1 MKKKF
6 VILTIL
12 VLLLCGCSSIEKSS
26 YEDIIAM
33 TTTNLMNAKNT
44 YRSGYKY
51 YLPKG
56 IRILN
61 QKGSNEILSE
71 NHNVY
76 YMYVD
81 YVSYYNQK
89 REPYQE
95 KTDVVYS
102 KSIQKEGQF
111 GYLEIKNTKNDK
123 YFIEIMY
130 NYAKIEV
137 IVDKSEVEKTL
148 AYSMSILSSIE
159 YQDNALKSLMGE
171 DVLSTSE
178 VEYNIFETAKTESDY
193 LQIVEEYGVYE
204 EEKEIDPDF
213 IRR

>member
-1 MKKKF
+1 MKKKIMF
-6 VILTIL
+6 LITSLFL
-12 VLLLCGCSSIEKSS
+12 FCGCTSIQQSS
-26 YEDIIAM
+26 YESILDMASSNYM
-33 TTTNLMNAKNT
+33 TAKNT

-56 IRILN
+56 IRIVN
-61 QKGSNEILSE
+61 QRGSNEIMSE
-71 NHNVY
+71 GNSVY

-81 YVSYYNQK
+81 YVSYYNK
-89 REPYQE
+89 IKETYKE
-95 KTDVVYS
+95 VEDVVYS
-102 KSIQKEGQF
+102 KQLQKDDKF
-111 GYLEIKNTKNDK
+111 GYVEIKNTSNDK

-137 IVDKSEVEKTL
+137 IVDKNEVEKAL

-159 YQDNALKSLMGE
+159 YQDNALRSLMGE

-178 VEYNIFETAKTESDY
+178 VEHNIFETAQTESDY
-193 LQIVEEYGVYE
+193 LQIVSEYGVY

>member
-1 MKKKF
+1 MKKKIA
-6 VILTIL
+6 ILMMAIF
-12 VLLLCGCSSIEKSS
+12 LLCGCTSIQESS
-26 YEDIIAM
+26 YESILDMAASGYM
-33 TTTNLMNAKNT
+33 TAKNT

-56 IRILN
+56 IRVLN
-61 QKGSNEILSE
+61 QRGSNEILSE
-71 NHNVY
+71 GNYIY

-81 YVSYYNQK
+81 YVSYYNK
-89 REPYQE
+89 IEENYKE
-95 KTDVVYS
+95 KEDVVYS
-102 KSIQKEGQF
+102 KPLRQKEKF
-111 GYLEIKNTKNDK
+111 GYIEIKNTSNGK

-159 YQDNALKSLMGE
+159 YQENALKSLMGE

-178 VEYNIFETAKTESDY
+178 VEHNIFETAKTESDY

-204 EEKEIDPDF
+204 EKEIDPDF

>member
-1 MKKKF
+1 MKKKILLIVLF
-6 VILTIL
+6 VFLS
-12 VLLLCGCSSIEKSS
+12 CGCQTVQKSS
-26 YEDIIAM
+26 YEELLNMAA
-33 TTTNLMNAKNT
+33 TNYMSAKNT

-61 QKGSNEILSE
+61 QRGSNEILSE
-71 NHNVY
+71 GKNIY

-81 YVSYYNQK
+81 YVSYYNK
-89 REPYQE
+89 IEE
-95 KTDVVYS
+95 KYTEVSDVVYS
-102 KSIQKEGQF
+102 KELRQKDKF
-111 GYLEIKNTKNDK
+111 GYIEIKNTANNK

-137 IVDKSEVEKTL
+137 IVDKNEIEKTI
-148 AYSMSILSSIE
+148 AYSMSILSSIQ

-178 VEYNIFETAKTESDY
+178 VEHNIFETAKTESDY
-193 LQIVEEYGVYE
+193 LQIVSEYGVY

>member
-1 MKKKF
+1 MKKKIA
-6 VILTIL
+6 ILMMTIF
-12 VLLLCGCSSIEKSS
+12 LLCGCTSIQDSS
-26 YEDIIAM
+26 YEDILDMAASNYM
-33 TTTNLMNAKNT
+33 TAKNT

-56 IRILN
+56 IRVLS
-61 QKGSNEILSE
+61 QRGSNEILSE
-71 NHNVY
+71 GSYIY

-81 YVSYYNQK
+81 YVSYYNK
-89 REPYQE
+89 IEESYKE
-95 KTDVVYS
+95 KEDVVYS
-102 KSIQKEGQF
+102 KPLRQKEKF
-111 GYLEIKNTKNDK
+111 GYIEIKNTSNGK

-159 YQDNALKSLMGE
+159 YQENALKSLMGE

-178 VEYNIFETAKTESDY
+178 VEHNIFETAKTESDY

-204 EEKEIDPDF
+204 EKEIDPDF

>member
-1 MKKKF
+1 MRLRRLLIILLGF
-6 VILTIL
+6 LACGCQSIEHTSYDDILTQ
-12 VLLLCGCSSIEKSS
+12 SATD
-26 YEDIIAM
+26 YM
-33 TTTNLMNAKNT
+33 TAKNT

-56 IRILN
+56 IKMLN
-61 QKGSNEILSE
+61 QRGSNEILSE
-71 NHNVY
+71 EDNIY

-81 YVSYYNQK
+81 YVSYYHQIK
-89 REPYQE
+89 E
-95 KTDVVYS
+95 KYTPKENVVYS
-102 KSIQKEGQF
+102 KELQLKDKF
-111 GYLEIKNTKNDK
+111 GYIEIKNTSNNK

-148 AYSMSILSSIE
+148 AYSMSILSSIT

-178 VEYNIFETAKTESDY
+178 VEHNIFETAKTESDY
-193 LQIVEEYGVYE
+193 LQIVSEYGVY

>member
-1 MKKKF
+1 MKKKIA
-6 VILTIL
+6 ILMMTIF
-12 VLLLCGCSSIEKSS
+12 LLCGCTSIQESS
-26 YEDIIAM
+26 YESILDMAASNYM
-33 TTTNLMNAKNT
+33 TAKNT

-56 IRILN
+56 IRVLN
-61 QKGSNEILSE
+61 QRGSNEILSE
-71 NHNVY
+71 GSYIY

-81 YVSYYNQK
+81 YVSYYNK
-89 REPYQE
+89 IEETYKE
-95 KTDVVYS
+95 KEDVVYS
-102 KSIQKEGQF
+102 KPLRQKEKF
-111 GYLEIKNTKNDK
+111 GYIEIKNTSNGK

-159 YQDNALKSLMGE
+159 YQENALKSLMGE

-178 VEYNIFETAKTESDY
+178 VEHNIFETAKTESDY

-204 EEKEIDPDF
+204 EKEIDPDF

>member
-1 MKKKF
+1 MKKKIA
-6 VILTIL
+6 ILMMAIF
-12 VLLLCGCSSIEKSS
+12 LLCGCTSIQESS
-26 YEDIIAM
+26 YESILDMAASGYM
-33 TTTNLMNAKNT
+33 TAKNT

-56 IRILN
+56 IRVLS
-61 QKGSNEILSE
+61 QRGSNEILSE
-71 NHNVY
+71 GSYIY

-81 YVSYYNQK
+81 YVSYYNK
-89 REPYQE
+89 IEETYKE
-95 KTDVVYS
+95 KEDVVYS
-102 KSIQKEGQF
+102 KPLRQKEKF
-111 GYLEIKNTKNDK
+111 GYIEIKNTSNGK

-137 IVDKSEVEKTL
+137 IVDKSEIEKTL

-159 YQDNALKSLMGE
+159 YQENALKSLMGE

-178 VEYNIFETAKTESDY
+178 VEHNIFETAKTESDY

-204 EEKEIDPDF
+204 EKEIDPDF

>member
-1 MKKKF
+1 MKKKILLIVLF
-6 VILTIL
+6 VFLS
-12 VLLLCGCSSIEKSS
+12 CGCQTVQNSS
-26 YEDIIAM
+26 YEELLNMAA
-33 TTTNLMNAKNT
+33 TNYMSAKNT

-61 QKGSNEILSE
+61 QRGSNEILSE
-71 NHNVY
+71 GKNIY

-81 YVSYYNQK
+81 YVSYYNK
-89 REPYQE
+89 IEE
-95 KTDVVYS
+95 KYTEVSDVVYS
-102 KSIQKEGQF
+102 KELRQKDKF
-111 GYLEIKNTKNDK
+111 GYIEIKNTANNK

-137 IVDKSEVEKTL
+137 IVDKNEIEKTI
-148 AYSMSILSSIE
+148 AYSMSILSSIQ

-178 VEYNIFETAKTESDY
+178 VEHNIFETAKTESDY
-193 LQIVEEYGVYE
+193 LQIVSEYGVY

>member
-1 MKKKF
+1 MKKKIA
-6 VILTIL
+6 ILMMTIF
-12 VLLLCGCSSIEKSS
+12 LLCGCTSIQDSS
-26 YEDIIAM
+26 YEDILDMAASNFM
-33 TTTNLMNAKNT
+33 TAKNT

-56 IRILN
+56 IRVLS
-61 QKGSNEILSE
+61 QRGSNEILSE
-71 NHNVY
+71 GSYIY

-81 YVSYYNQK
+81 YVSYYNK
-89 REPYQE
+89 IEEPYKE
-95 KTDVVYS
+95 KEDVVYS
-102 KSIQKEGQF
+102 KPLRQKEKF
-111 GYLEIKNTKNDK
+111 GYIEIKNTSNGK

-159 YQDNALKSLMGE
+159 YQENALKSLMGE

-178 VEYNIFETAKTESDY
+178 VEHNIFETAKTESDY

-204 EEKEIDPDF
+204 EKEIDPDF

>member
-1 MKKKF
+1 MKKKIA
-6 VILTIL
+6 ILMMT
-12 VLLLCGCSSIEKSS
+12 VFLLCGCTSIQESS
-26 YEDIIAM
+26 YESILDMAASNYM
-33 TTTNLMNAKNT
+33 TAKNT

-56 IRILN
+56 IRVLN
-61 QKGSNEILSE
+61 QRGSNEILSE
-71 NHNVY
+71 GSYIY

-81 YVSYYNQK
+81 YVSYYNK
-89 REPYQE
+89 IEETYKE
-95 KTDVVYS
+95 KEDVVYS
-102 KSIQKEGQF
+102 KPLRQKEKF
-111 GYLEIKNTKNDK
+111 GYIEIKNTSNGK

-159 YQDNALKSLMGE
+159 YQENALKSLMGE

-178 VEYNIFETAKTESDY
+178 VEHNIFETAKTESDY

-204 EEKEIDPDF
+204 EKEIDPDF

>member
-1 MKKKF
+1 MKKKIA
-6 VILTIL
+6 ILMMTIF
-12 VLLLCGCSSIEKSS
+12 LLCGCTSIQDSS
-26 YEDIIAM
+26 YEDILDMAASNYM
-33 TTTNLMNAKNT
+33 TAKNT

-56 IRILN
+56 IRVLS
-61 QKGSNEILSE
+61 QRGSNEILSE
-71 NHNVY
+71 GSYIY

-81 YVSYYNQK
+81 YVSYYNK
-89 REPYQE
+89 IEEPYKE
-95 KTDVVYS
+95 KEDVVYS
-102 KSIQKEGQF
+102 KPLRQKEKF
-111 GYLEIKNTKNDK
+111 GYIEIKNTSNGK

-159 YQDNALKSLMGE
+159 YQENALKSLMGE

-178 VEYNIFETAKTESDY
+178 VEHNIFETAKTESDY

-204 EEKEIDPDF
+204 EKEIDPDF